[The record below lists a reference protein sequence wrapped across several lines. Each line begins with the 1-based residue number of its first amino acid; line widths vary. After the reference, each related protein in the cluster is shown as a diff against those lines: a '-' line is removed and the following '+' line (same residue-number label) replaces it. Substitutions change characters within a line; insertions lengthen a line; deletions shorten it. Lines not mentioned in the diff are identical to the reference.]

1 MPNRHFPNIQLLDQ
15 WRLSLQFSQQVAL
28 VAASSHLLFGIIFFM
43 GEGGGVELM

>member
-28 VAASSHLLFGIIFFM
+28 VAASSHLLFGIIFLWGK
-43 GEGGGVELM
+43 GEGLN